1 MLLYSTAAVV
11 FCIVVN
17 CMHVESQA
25 SLPLPSLSLHPSVNA
40 NDIEMFSTV
49 KLLCAIPDKAPFPV
63 AVFVSR
69 ADDPAENPEPWPKL
83 QRADTIPF
91 PIVMKPGME
100 GAYICW
106 YKSTKTKENSGLSSP
121 VDLFINSIPKPLMF
135 LLPSPIFPVGGSYI
149 AQCETPVN
157 EIRNITLSF
166 YERQLPLSPG
176 NENFTFIG
184 SRFLLPGEW
193 GAKINQTNVVKSVEI
208 ACRMEVFY
216 KGRVF
221 QSTSNPMKAIPDEL
235 PAHLY
240 SSTRKS
246 MSCAGYLLLRVKE
259 DWTPICFQNKYTNN
273 EKDLANIVCR
283 EVNCGHALTWNTYT
297 TDSMNALATPRCTG
311 KENRIAEC
319 PIYNPKDCEKKLL
332 HVICSGA
339 LPPPKLSV
347 KDHGSGPW
355 VYIKPKESAT
365 LICTLESH
373 SMETNEWIYL
383 TITYKG
389 QELTSSR
396 TSSDITGNI
405 WSIEYALPSDKREGE
420 FACFARL
427 SSKNSNSVHIYIY
440 DPPSTGA
447 IAAAVITTLAGAAI
461 LICMCIFRTSEEVER
476 IEPAVAVPSSSIE
489 ISQPVMVRRLLC
501 C

>member
-1 MLLYSTAAVV
+1 M
-11 FCIVVN
+11 VVN
-17 CMHVESQA
+17 WVHVASQG
-25 SLPLPSLSLHPSVNA
+25 SLPLPSLSLHPSANA
-40 NDIEMFSTV
+40 SDIEMFSTV

-83 QRADTIPF
+83 QRAGTIPF
-91 PIVMKPGME
+91 PIIMKPGME
-100 GAYICW
+100 GAYVCW
-106 YKSTKTKENSGLSSP
+106 YKSTKTKENSGLSSS
-121 VDLFINSIPKPLMF
+121 VDLFINSVPKPLMF

-157 EIRNITLSF
+157 EIRNITLSL

-184 SRFLLPGEW
+184 SRLLLPGEW
-193 GAKINQTNVVKSVEI
+193 GVTINRTKVVKSVEF
-208 ACRMEVFY
+208 ACKMEVFY

-221 QSTSNPMKAIPDEL
+221 QSTSSPMEAIPDEL

-240 SSTRKS
+240 SSTREK

-259 DWTPICFQNKYTNN
+259 NWTPICFQNKYTNN
-273 EKDLANIVCR
+273 ENDLANIVCR
-283 EVNCGHALTWNTYT
+283 EANCGHVLRWNSHIT
-297 TDSMNALATPRCTG
+297 TSMNAKAAPRCSG

-319 PIYNPKDCEKKLL
+319 PIYNPKDCENKLL

-355 VYIKPKESAT
+355 VYIKSKESAT
-365 LICTLESH
+365 LVCTLESH
-373 SMETNEWIYL
+373 SMETNERIYL
-383 TITYKG
+383 TITHKG
-389 QELTSSR
+389 QELTTSR
-396 TSSDITGNI
+396 TSSDITGNV
-405 WSIEYALPSDKREGE
+405 WSIEYGVPTDKQEGE
-420 FACFARL
+420 YACFARL
-427 SSKNSNSVHIYIY
+427 SSQNSNSVYIYVY
-440 DPPSTGA
+440 DPPSAGA
-447 IAAAVITTLAGAAI
+447 IAAAVITTLVGAAV
-461 LICMCIFRTSEEVER
+461 LIYICVFRTSEEVLLS
-476 IEPAVAVPSSSIE
+476 EPAGAVPSSNIE
-489 ISQPVMVRRLLC
+489 ISQPVLVRRPLC